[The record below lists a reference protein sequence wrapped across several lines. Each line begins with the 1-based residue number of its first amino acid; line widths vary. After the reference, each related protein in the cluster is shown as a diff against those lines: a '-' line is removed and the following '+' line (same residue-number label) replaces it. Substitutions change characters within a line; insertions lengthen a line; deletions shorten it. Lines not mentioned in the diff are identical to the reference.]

1 MTMAKGSKPTK
12 LYVVDDD
19 PFFIELMTDLLEGAG
34 YFVSSH
40 HAAAYALS
48 EIRGEKPDCVLIDL
62 QMSEMDGIELCGELR
77 KIPSLKNTK
86 IIMVSAHTEDV
97 WKNSARDLGAD
108 AYIEKPLD
116 ADEFLETVGRVVS
129 SRA

>member
-1 MTMAKGSKPTK
+1 MAEGSKPAK

-34 YFVSSH
+34 YSVSSH
-40 HAAAYALS
+40 HAAAFALS
-48 EIRGEKPDCVLIDL
+48 EIREQKADCVLIDL
-62 QMSEMDGIELCGELR
+62 QMSEMDGMELCQELR
-77 KIPSLKNTK
+77 KIPGLKNTK

-97 WKNSARDLGAD
+97 WKDRARDIGAD

-116 ADEFLETVGRVVS
+116 ADEFLETVRRVIS